1 MDLKELD
8 GKDPSK
14 HWYYRTKVLPFAN
27 NVLSF
32 SPTATRV
39 IDVGAG
45 SGFFAKY
52 LCDLLPNSSGLC
64 VDPNYETSS
73 LGLFGNI
80 QFVLNANGKKA
91 DIYVFADVLEHVED
105 DRQLLKS
112 YTDQAEKGSLIL
124 ISVPAFMVLWSQH
137 DVYLEHFRRYT
148 LEQIEDVVKLS
159 GLSVVQSKY
168 LFPSLF
174 PVAFIK
180 RKLSGS
186 KNSSDMTNVPMLAN
200 FLLTKYFS
208 FENRFFSNKHFGLS
222 VFIAAIKK

>member
-8 GKDPSK
+8 GKDPSE
-14 HWYYRTKVLPFAN
+14 HWYYRAKVQPFAR

-32 SPTATRV
+32 SPKATKV

-52 LCDLLPNSSGLC
+52 LCDLLPNSFGLC
-64 VDPNYETSS
+64 VDPNYKSSS
-73 LGLFGNI
+73 LGQFGNI
-80 QFVLNANGKKA
+80 QFALNANGKKA

-105 DRQLLKS
+105 DIQLLKS
-112 YTDQAEKGSLIL
+112 YTDQADKGSLIL

-148 LEQIEDVVKLS
+148 LKQIEDVVKLS

-174 PVAFIK
+174 PVALIK
-180 RKLSGS
+180 RKFSGS
-186 KNSSDMTNVPMLAN
+186 KNSSDMTNVPKVAN
-200 FLLTKYFS
+200 FILTRYFS
-208 FENRFFSNKHFGLS
+208 FENRFFSNKYFGLS
-222 VFIAAIKK
+222 VFIAAIKT

>member
-1 MDLKELD
+1 MDLKELE
-8 GKDPSK
+8 GKDPGK
-14 HWYYRTKVLPFAN
+14 HWYYRTKVLPFAS

-32 SPTATRV
+32 SPMATRV

-52 LCDLLPNSSGLC
+52 LCDLLPNSNGLC
-64 VDPNYETSS
+64 VDPNYENSS
-73 LGLFGNI
+73 LGKFGNI
-80 QFVLNANGKKA
+80 EFVLNANDKKA
-91 DIYVFADVLEHVED
+91 DVYVFADVLEHVED
-105 DRQLLKS
+105 DIQLLKS

-148 LEQIEDVVKLS
+148 LKQIEDVVNLS

-186 KNSSDMTNVPMLAN
+186 KNSSDMTNVPKVAN
-200 FLLTKYFS
+200 FLLTRYFS
-208 FENRFFSNKHFGLS
+208 FENRFFSNKCFGLS

>member
-27 NVLSF
+27 NVLSL

-105 DRQLLKS
+105 DIQLLKS